1 MKQLLNSKLIQIDA
15 MFEFIN
21 NYFKKNIA
29 LNLNKSHF
37 LKIFMSIR
45 KNRLCIS
52 LSLNFKKINVGD
64 IIELIF
70 KYKNLPITFSGI
82 IIAIKKKAFKVADVM
97 LIVRNILMK
106 IGIEVM
112 ASYYYNRLYRLKI
125 LDYKRKAASYV
136 KNKLY
141 FLRWNKN
148 KESKV

>member
-29 LNLNKSHF
+29 LNLNKNHF

-141 FLRWNKN
+141 FLR
-148 KESKV
+148 